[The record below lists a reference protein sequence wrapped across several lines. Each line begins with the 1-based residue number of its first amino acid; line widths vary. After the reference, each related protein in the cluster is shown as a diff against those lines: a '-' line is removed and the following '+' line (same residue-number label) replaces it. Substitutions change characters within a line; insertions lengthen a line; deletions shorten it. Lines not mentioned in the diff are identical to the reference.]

1 MKPLLDS
8 LKSLGLPRLIAMGVV
23 GLAVLAML
31 GFLAMQA
38 GSQPMALLY
47 GDLGLRDAASVADAL
62 KAAHIPYALGA
73 QGADILVPANEV
85 APARLLL
92 AKVGLPTGGSIGF
105 RIFDHTSM
113 LGQTAFQ
120 QRVDETRALEGE
132 LEQTIGLIQGVRGAK
147 VNLVLPRRAPFSQ
160 TSQPARASVLLTMAG
175 AVPLDAQGVAAIIN
189 LVAAAVPGLRPQD
202 IAIVDNR
209 GDLLARAGA
218 PVGAVGLAS
227 SAEEIRR
234 QIELRLTR
242 AVEDM
247 LARALGPGHVR
258 AETSVQMNFDQQRQ
272 TQTTFD
278 PNGQVLRSQQTS
290 TSKSNRTHN
299 NGTVSVQNNLPNAN
313 AGQKQ
318 TGSQRVTSHEID
330 NYEISKTVR
339 TLIHD
344 QPQIK
349 RISIA
354 VMVDGTETRGPGGKM
369 VWQARTPTELT
380 QIADLV
386 KSAIGYDKT
395 RGDRVYVTSM
405 RFVQPRLGPP
415 RARRA
420 LFGVPLPGP
429 AAMPLVETGIF
440 GLVALLALFFVFRPM
455 VLRLGL
461 PALASPGDGLGSGR
475 DVIAGLTRATTLPGG
490 HGTSLL
496 AGPTGLAA
504 VADESMVEVGHI
516 EGQIRA
522 SSLRRVADLAE
533 SHPEETLAILR
544 GWMAQEAS

>member
-1 MKPLLDS
+1 MKALLDS
-8 LKSLGLPRLIAMGVV
+8 IKSLGLPRLVAMGSVAVV
-23 GLAVLAML
+23 ALAML
-31 GFLAMQA
+31 GFLALRA
-38 GSQPMALLY
+38 GNQPMALLY

-62 KAAHIPYALGA
+62 KGAHIPYSLGA
-73 QGADILVPANEV
+73 QGSEILVPANQV

-105 RIFDHTSM
+105 RIFDHANL

-120 QRVDETRALEGE
+120 QRIDETRALEGE
-132 LEQTIGLIQGVRGAK
+132 LEQTIRLIQGVRGAK
-147 VNLVLPRRAPFSQ
+147 VNLVLPRRQPFSQ

-175 AVPLDAQGVAAIIN
+175 AMPLDPQGVAAIIN

-218 PVGAVGLAS
+218 PVGVLGGSS

-234 QIELRLTR
+234 GIELRLTR

-247 LARALGPGHVR
+247 LARAFGPGHVR
-258 AETSVQMNFDQQRQ
+258 VETSVAMNFDQQRQ
-272 TQTTFD
+272 TQTSFD

-290 TSKSNRTHN
+290 STKSSRTRAANRN
-299 NGTVSVQNNLPNAN
+299 VSVQNNLPNAN
-313 AGQKQ
+313 AGQGQ
-318 TGSQRVTSHEID
+318 AGSQRTTTHEID

-349 RISIA
+349 RISVA
-354 VMVDGTETRGPGGKM
+354 VMVDGTEAKGPGGKP
-369 VWQARTPTELT
+369 VWQPRTPAQLT

-386 KSAIGYDKT
+386 KSAIGYDKA
-395 RGDRVYVTSM
+395 RGDHVFVTSM
-405 RFVQPRLGPP
+405 RFVRPASGAPAKRPT
-415 RARRA
+415 

-429 AAMPLVETGIF
+429 AAMPLVETAIF
-440 GLVALLALFFVFRPM
+440 GLVALFALLFVFRPM

-461 PALASPGDGLGSGR
+461 PQLGGGEAGSEPPA
-475 DVIAGLTRATTLPGG
+475 IAGGAGG
-490 HGTSLL
+490 PPVAGAAGTSLL
-496 AGPTGLAA
+496 AGPAGGAGGG
-504 VADESMVEVGHI
+504 DESMVEVGQI
-516 EGQIRA
+516 EGQMRA
-522 SSLRRVADLAE
+522 SSLRRVAGLADA
-533 SHPEETLAILR
+533 HPDETLAILR
-544 GWMAQEAS
+544 GWMTQEAG